1 MTANG
6 NHVHGQPQPGVLRQP
21 PRPEDLQAQFEAVR
35 DANQAKLAE
44 LERKGMSMDPLSFVH
59 ARIDNLIDVIAQTS
73 GPNGARWAVMARLQF
88 EQHIATELAGVEKQA
103 TTAQLAQ
110 GAQFTPAMIAALA
123 RDTELFRS
131 KGHGHL

>member
-6 NHVHGQPQPGVLRQP
+6 NHAHGQSQPGVLRQP
-21 PRPEDLQAQFEAVR
+21 PRAEDLQAQFEAVR

-44 LERKGMSMDPLSFVH
+44 LERQGMAMDPFSFVH
-59 ARIDNLIDVIAQTS
+59 ARIDKLIDFIAQTT
-73 GPNGARWAVMARLQF
+73 GPNGACWSAMARLTF
-88 EQHIATELAGVEKQA
+88 EQHIAEELAGVEKQA

-123 RDTELFRS
+123 RDTQLFRS
-131 KGHGHL
+131 KGHGHI